1 MKLSVLDK
9 AELVTDGDNKPRLT
23 KDGYLIAKCRVAKV
37 GVQTY
42 LGSELGLDADV
53 VRVYRPPS
61 SVFDSDSMAS
71 FAHKPITVDHPPELV
86 NSKNYGKYAVG
97 HMGGEIASDGN
108 KYLTVPLML
117 TDAQAIDAVQKN
129 GSELSAGYT
138 MRLEV
143 ESGVTDEGESYDAV
157 QHDIRGNHLS
167 LVKAGRAGSEV
178 RIGDSW
184 ADSYDYKPRHK
195 PARKAKT
202 QDRKSVMDVRMIM
215 VDGLSV
221 ETTDAGAQAI
231 EKLQG
236 EITKLNDSAETA
248 KSDHK
253 EALDSLKSDHDKVV
267 SDKDEEIGKLKG
279 QVKSLEDAAMTP
291 EKLDVLVAD
300 RSELIGKAS
309 KIIKDGDF
317 NGKSDA
323 DIMKMCADE
332 HYGKE
337 ATDGESEDVVRGMFK
352 AIKVSNDG
360 FKDKFMSRKAPAN
373 VTQLSD
379 SQAAYERR
387 IANGGVD
394 PK

>member
-1 MKLSVLDK
+1 MRFLDK
-9 AELVTDGDNKPRLT
+9 AIVDNSSLRET
-23 KDGYLIAKCRVAKV
+23 SDGYLAASVRASRTGI
-37 GVQTY
+37 QQY
-42 LGSELGLDADV
+42 LGSEMSVDQDI
-53 VRVYRPPS
+53 VRVYRPES
-61 SVFDSDSMAS
+61 EVFDKSSLGS
-71 FAHKPITVDHPPELV
+71 FANKPVTNDHPPV
-86 NSKNYGKYAVG
+86 RVTKRNHKKYAVG
-97 HMGGEIASDGN
+97 HVGEEVARDGEFVRVGI
-108 KYLTVPLML
+108 LL
-117 TDAQAIDAVQKN
+117 TDEDVINDVQGGKVEI
-129 GSELSAGYT
+129 SMGYT
-138 MRLEV
+138 MDLDWTA
-143 ESGVTDEGESYDAV
+143 GVTDSGEAYDASMTKL
-157 QHDIRGNHLS
+157 RMNHLAI
-167 LVKAGRAGSEV
+167 VDKGRAGPEV
-178 RIGDSW
+178 RVGDSW
-184 ADSYDYKPRHK
+184 TDSKPQGREPLK
-195 PARKAKT
+195 PQRKPT
-202 QDRKSVMDVRMIM
+202 MDVRTII
-215 VDGLSV
+215 VDKLSV
-221 ETTDAGAQAI
+221 KTTEEGAQAI

-236 EITKLNDSAETA
+236 VIDSLNDSAETA
-248 KSDHK
+248 KTDHK
-253 EALDSLKSDHDKVV
+253 EALDSLKSDHDKAV

-323 DIMKMCADE
+323 DIMKMCTDE

-352 AIKVSNDG
+352 AIEISTDSFREA
-360 FKDKFMSRKAPAN
+360 FKSRKAPAN

>member
-1 MKLSVLDK
+1 MPTTHYKIVED
-9 AELVTDGDNKPRLT
+9 VDLT
-23 KDGYLIAKCRVAKV
+23 GIRETQSGYLTGTVRCAKTGIQNYR
-37 GVQTY
+37 
-42 LGSELGLDADV
+42 GSEFGRDQETFRL
-53 VRVYRPPS
+53 YRPEDE
-61 SVFDSDSMAS
+61 VFQEDSLKS
-71 FAHKPITVDHPPELV
+71 FVGKPLTNDHPPIPVDSSNWKEFSVGSIGNEVMRDGEWIRVPITLMDGATIQAV
-86 NSKNYGKYAVG
+86 KSGKRQLSVG
-97 HMGGEIASDGN
+97 YSVD
-108 KYLTVPLML
+108 
-117 TDAQAIDAVQKN
+117 IDD
-129 GSELSAGYT
+129 S
-138 MRLEV
+138 
-143 ESGVTDEGESYDAV
+143 SGVVDGSGEKYDAIMRNIDV
-157 QHDIRGNHLS
+157 NHLA
-167 LVKAGRAGSEV
+167 VCHTARAGSMA

-184 ADSYDYKPRHK
+184 ESFQSQPTQAKQPKKVNDMSDKLRKITLKDSGI
-195 PARKAKT
+195 
-202 QDRKSVMDVRMIM
+202 SI
-215 VDGLSV
+215 
-221 ETTDAGAQAI
+221 ETTD
-231 EKLQG
+231 QG
-236 EITKLNDSAETA
+236 VEAITKLQSDLQAANDSAETA

-323 DIMKMCADE
+323 DIMRLCVEKHHDIT
-332 HYGKE
+332 
-337 ATDGESEDVVRGMFK
+337 TDGESDDVVRGMFK
-352 AIKVSNDG
+352 VIKVSNDG
-360 FKDKFMSRKAPAN
+360 FKDKFMNRKSTAN